1 MHTEETILA
10 LIASSDA
17 AVKRAIK
24 ALAPAGFDGPDAQFL
39 ADIFAKLPR
48 YGDRM
53 TAPQYRRARKALP
66 AYVERLLAIANARMA
81 EIDQEIEAPEAAPE
95 PILERVPEDGYAW
108 GSW

>member
-1 MHTEETILA
+1 MHTEKTILA

-24 ALAPAGFDGPDAQFL
+24 ALAPAGFDGPDAEFL
-39 ADIFAKLPR
+39 ADIHRKLPL
-48 YGDRM
+48 YDDRM
-53 TAPQYRRARKALP
+53 TQRQYRRARKAL
-66 AYVERLLAIANARMA
+66 AGYAEKLLAIANARMA

>member
-1 MHTEETILA
+1 MHTEKTILA
-10 LIASSDA
+10 LIASSNT

-24 ALAPAGFDGPDAQFL
+24 ALAPTGFDGPDAAFL
-39 ADIFAKLPR
+39 ADIHAKLPL
-48 YGDRM
+48 YNDRM
-53 TAPQYRRARKALP
+53 TAPQYRRARKAL
-66 AYVERLLAIANARMA
+66 AGYGEKLLAIANARMA

>member
-1 MHTEETILA
+1 MHTEKTILA

-24 ALAPAGFDGPDAQFL
+24 ALAPEGFDGPEAQFL
-39 ADIFAKLPR
+39 ADVFAKLPH
-48 YGDRM
+48 YNDRM
-53 TAPQYRRARKALP
+53 KAPQYRRARKAL
-66 AYVERLLAIANARMA
+66 AGYGDRLLAIANARMA

-95 PILERVPEDGYAW
+95 PVLERVPEDGYAW